1 MAVDEVRRPI
11 HGQQATAAFG
21 QPAWWWSWCT
31 FSVFAFAN
39 PGLEKEFQ
47 QYLTNSTNVSTWV
60 ICAEVIAAWLMIASK
75 LYSFPKEHGSLP
87 GNWVTGLLHPL
98 LAVAILGITALMPV
112 FYRNHQRVLK
122 PIFLCCFMVPL
133 QSARGALLWMKYVD
147 VKHGS
152 SQTWF
157 QQVQSF
163 SVENIHLF
171 GAARLVQS
179 FPMGLIPDLISTNIF
194 MALVMTGN
202 RHICALP
209 HLGDSLVTMSPG
221 LLSATQVASVWLS
234 GVAVPAPSIHP
245 ASRKLS
251 CPAALGFWQLLGS
264 LLACVNVFVADIFR
278 RRAFLRTPE
287 ARARLGR
294 ELEPADL
301 SWPFGNRPLI
311 EKGVAIGFCLSC
323 LWASVVWNTALN
335 FWSSQE
341 V

>member
-1 MAVDEVRRPI
+1 MAVDAARRPI
-11 HGQQATAAFG
+11 HGQQPTAEIA
-21 QPAWWWSWCT
+21 PTAWWWSWCT

-39 PGLEKEFQ
+39 LGLEKEFQ

-60 ICAEVIAAWLMIASK
+60 FSAEIITSWLMVASK
-75 LYSFPKEHGSLP
+75 VYSFPKEHGSLP
-87 GNWVTGLLHPL
+87 SNWATGLLHPL
-98 LAVAILGITALMPV
+98 SVVAMLGIMALMPV
-112 FYRNHQRVLK
+112 FYRKHQRVLK
-122 PIFLCCFMVPL
+122 LIFICCMMFPMEY
-133 QSARGALLWMKYVD
+133 ARGALLWMKSVN
-147 VKHGS
+147 VKLGS
-152 SQTWF
+152 SQAWF

-163 SVENIHLF
+163 LVENIHLL

-194 MALVMTGN
+194 MAWLMTGN

-209 HLGDSLVTMSPG
+209 HLGDNLVTMSPG

-234 GVAVPAPSIHP
+234 GVAVPAASIHP

-251 CPAALGFWQLLGS
+251 CPAALGFWQLVGS

-294 ELEPADL
+294 ELEAADV
-301 SWPFGNRPLI
+301 SWPFGNRALI

-323 LWASVVWNTALN
+323 LWASVVWNTALT
-335 FWSSQE
+335 FWDS
-341 V
+341 

>member
-1 MAVDEVRRPI
+1 M
-11 HGQQATAAFG
+11 
-21 QPAWWWSWCT
+21 
-31 FSVFAFAN
+31 
-39 PGLEKEFQ
+39 
-47 QYLTNSTNVSTWV
+47 ST
-60 ICAEVIAAWLMIASK
+60 
-75 LYSFPKEHGSLP
+75 PSLP
-87 GNWVTGLLHPL
+87 TPTRIRNAHFTSNADAGLSSLYALSHPL
-98 LAVAILGITALMPV
+98 ALYVSHIFPV
-112 FYRNHQRVLK
+112 IFVLQA
-122 PIFLCCFMVPL
+122 PL
-133 QSARGALLWMKYVD
+133 TPSFSKYIIN

-152 SQTWF
+152 SQAWF

-163 SVENIHLF
+163 LVENIHLL

-194 MALVMTGN
+194 MAWLMTGN

-209 HLGDSLVTMSPG
+209 HLGDNLVTMSPG

-234 GVAVPAPSIHP
+234 GVAVPAASIHP

-251 CPAALGFWQLLGS
+251 CPAALGFWQLVGS

-294 ELEPADL
+294 ELEAADV
-301 SWPFGNRPLI
+301 SWPFGNRALI

-323 LWASVVWNTALN
+323 LWASVVWNTALT
-335 FWSSQE
+335 FWDS
-341 V
+341 